1 MWGRTWLVSGARAKA
16 TLPSLA
22 GPVGHFSLKRRG
34 SPGVS
39 PGGTPSRA
47 CPSPNPAPSLLRAM
61 PKASTWQER
70 TRGFANFVDFT
81 AQSAKAASS
90 SVTMATLWGAPPCH
104 GKAAAGPVVP
114 AVCCAAVLPRAA
126 LNFLEETQ
134 EPCFLSVPGCR
145 RICDFIGCGGGRRR
159 SQRETDIWALVPAL
173 SERPGDPDDGCGD
186 RVLQRSRPTPRRWG
200 PPRP

>member
-39 PGGTPSRA
+39 PGGTPSWA

-114 AVCCAAVLPRAA
+114 AVCCAAVLSQGSSELSGRNTRTLFSLCAWLPPDLRFYWLWWWAEAEPEGDRHLGACPSPKRA
-126 LNFLEETQ
+126 T
-134 EPCFLSVPGCR
+134 R
-145 RICDFIGCGGGRRR
+145 
-159 SQRETDIWALVPAL
+159 
-173 SERPGDPDDGCGD
+173 RPG
-186 RVLQRSRPTPRRWG
+186 
-200 PPRP
+200 